1 MSGGFRRLSH
11 WFIEAVPDPG
21 TTPAPAERLTRFS
34 QLLLGSVVGL
44 LGIIVYVSAW
54 TQGEVTASR
63 LEICPVLGQDR
74 TRMDTVGLD
83 SMLLDAAG
91 ESPNMLLWN
100 YRLNRELIAELKPAT
115 RPQRLLLNQQI
126 ANLTSKLSRQCYL
139 VRYYRIQAGALAALA
154 TGAAVVLVIVGLA
167 KMPRGLGSVT
177 RFEQAL
183 ATSSLV
189 LLMISTG
196 YLTLGDQQRQMH
208 LNWGY
213 YKRGVQLFS
222 LIRSSLATNQ
232 LLLPGL
238 PAVAAGSAKPIRLDS
253 PGSVGLL
260 VARIDSWLLTVDQ
273 LSVGLDDS
281 FARHTV
287 DELLQAKPGAEASPE
302 PSKD

>member
-21 TTPAPAERLTRFS
+21 APAAPAQRLTRFA
-34 QLLLGSVVGL
+34 QVLLGSAVGL
-44 LGIIVYVSAW
+44 LGIIVYGSAW
-54 TQGEVTASR
+54 TLGEVTASR

-74 TRMDTVGLD
+74 TRAVGLD

-139 VRYYRIQAGALAALA
+139 VRYYRIQAGALAALS
-154 TGAAVVLVIVGLA
+154 TGAAVVLVLVGLA

-177 RFEQAL
+177 RCEQAL

-232 LLLPGL
+232 LLLPSL
-238 PAVAAGSAKPIRLDS
+238 PSVVAGSARPIPLDS

-260 VARIDSWLLTVDQ
+260 VARIDAWLLTVDQ
-273 LSVGLDDS
+273 VSVALDDS

-287 DELLQAKPGAEASPE
+287 DELFQSKPGAVASPE